1 MAQIDANVIFGFCYI
16 DIFIKSSDIFKIME
30 YIHLIADDYQNK
42 HNILSSEGT
51 LVEILDTIISYNYQG
66 QFGVPT
72 AETKK

>member
-51 LVEILDTIISYNYQG
+51 LVS
-66 QFGVPT
+66 
-72 AETKK
+72 